1 MTAVDTN
8 VIVRYLV
15 GDDAEQA
22 EAAHALIDGLT
33 PGAPGF
39 ICREVVIEVAWVLER
54 SYRFTRA
61 RVAETLMDL
70 TASDSLVVE
79 NSDDVAVAAHRYRE
93 GGAGFSDLMILAA
106 AERAEA
112 MPLHTFDR
120 RLARMEGVVLVGHKT
135 GDALHEGL
143 TET

>member
-22 EAAHALIDGLT
+22 EAARALIDGLT

-54 SYRFTRA
+54 SYRFTRT

-79 NSDDVAVAAHRYRE
+79 NSDDVAAAAHRYRE